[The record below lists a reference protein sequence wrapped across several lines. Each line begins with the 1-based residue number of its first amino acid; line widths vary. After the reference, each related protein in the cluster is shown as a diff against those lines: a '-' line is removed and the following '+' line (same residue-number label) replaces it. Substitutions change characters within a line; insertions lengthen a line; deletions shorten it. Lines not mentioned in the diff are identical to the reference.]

1 MANREFRYPRRARH
15 NIVDAL
21 EMEWYFAN
29 IHRILVKVEQR
40 FFHRQMT
47 LGHIRLLTASCEG
60 GLSNTCG
67 RQGENAKRFLPADQK
82 TSVVRVRV
90 ESGGTV

>member
-40 FFHRQMT
+40 FS
-47 LGHIRLLTASCEG
+47 ID
-60 GLSNTCG
+60 
-67 RQGENAKRFLPADQK
+67 K
-82 TSVVRVRV
+82 
-90 ESGGTV
+90 